1 MNDKEI
7 ISAIAGGNEQML
19 GFAVKRYSKLLWK
32 TAAPILVN
40 AASAE
45 DVEECVADVFIYLWE
60 HPEKYDAQKG
70 KLSSWLAMIAR
81 SKAIDR
87 YRREVK
93 KREIS
98 IEEMTAEGLKTA
110 ENYQHGENGK
120 NEILISCLRR
130 LGETEKELIIRRY
143 YYEQKP
149 KDIAE
154 ALCMPKKQVENK
166 LYCARQKLKKMTEL
180 QTKATNLPDSAK
192 AAESV
197 NSTESAKQEN
207 CRNGSG
213 D

>member
-1 MNDKEI
+1 MNDKKI
-7 ISAIAGGNEQML
+7 ISAILDGDEQML
-19 GFAVKRYSKLLWK
+19 GFAVKKYSKLLWK

-60 HPEKYDAQKG
+60 HPEKYDAKKG

-98 IEEMTAEGLKTA
+98 IEEMTAEGLETA
-110 ENYQHGENGK
+110 EKNMHAENCK
-120 NEILISCLRR
+120 NESLISCLRK

-149 KDIAE
+149 KEIAE

-166 LYCARQKLKKMTEL
+166 LYCARQKLKKMSEL
-180 QTKATNLPDSAK
+180 QVETAN
-192 AAESV
+192 AAEP
-197 NSTESAKQEN
+197 AKQEKL
-207 CRNGSG
+207 
-213 D
+213 